1 MQTLKRGIIT
11 DAKRRRMECVM
22 SDLRTSNSNAQTKK
36 KKSFFHSNPV
46 MNRLSKV
53 DEVAADNE
61 KAAGYGRIAGKTAYF
76 LLFTV
81 AGLLVYLLMNELLF
95 KNQPAM
101 VNLNLKGFR
110 VVLSGIQIGFFV
122 GASILAIVTQLVAF
136 FARKAIPVVGA
147 IYSFC
152 QGFIISFLVFSIL
165 VGYEYLGLLALAI
178 TIVIVMVM
186 AVLYST
192 RIIKAS
198 KKFHMVMISLFAGMI
213 GISIFSFIG
222 YLIPFTRPFVAS
234 ILGNFPVSLLL
245 TIISLLIAT
254 LFLISDFAM
263 IEYVVENKMPAK
275 YEWMAA
281 FGLAFTVLWIYVK
294 VLEILIRL
302 LGNSKS

>member
-1 MQTLKRGIIT
+1 
-11 DAKRRRMECVM
+11 MECIM
-22 SDLRTSNSNAQTKK
+22 SDLRTSNPNVQEKK

-53 DEVAADNE
+53 NEVAADNE

-81 AGLLVYLLMNELLF
+81 AGLLVYLVMNELLF

-101 VNLNLKGFR
+101 LNFSYKGFR
-110 VVLSGIQIGFFV
+110 VAASGMQIGFFV
-122 GASILAIVTQLVAF
+122 GASLLAIVTQIVAF

-152 QGFIISFLVFSIL
+152 QGFVISFIVFSVLI
-165 VGYEYLGLLALAI
+165 GYEYLGLLALAI

-198 KKFHMVMISLFAGMI
+198 KKFHMVMVSLFAGMI

-234 ILGNFPVSLLL
+234 ILGNFWVSLLL
-245 TIISLLIAT
+245 TIVSLLIAI

-263 IEYVVENKMPAK
+263 IEHVVENKMPAK

-281 FGLAFTVLWIYVK
+281 FGLAFTVIWIYVK
-294 VLEILIRL
+294 VLDLLIRIV
-302 LGNSKS
+302 GNSKN

>member
-1 MQTLKRGIIT
+1 
-11 DAKRRRMECVM
+11 
-22 SDLRTSNSNAQTKK
+22 
-36 KKSFFHSNPV
+36 

-81 AGLLVYLLMNELLF
+81 AGLLVYLVMNEFLF

-101 VNLNLKGFR
+101 LNFSYKGFR
-110 VVLSGIQIGFFV
+110 VAASGMQIGFFV
-122 GASILAIVTQLVAF
+122 GASLLAIVTQIVAF

-152 QGFIISFLVFSIL
+152 QGFVISFIVFSVLI
-165 VGYEYLGLLALAI
+165 GYEYLGLLALAI

-198 KKFHMVMISLFAGMI
+198 KKFHMVMVSLFAGMI

-234 ILGNFPVSLLL
+234 ILGNFWISMIL
-245 TIISLLIAT
+245 TIVSLLIAI

-263 IEYVVENKMPAK
+263 IEHVVENKMPAK

-294 VLEILIRL
+294 VLDLLIRIV
-302 LGNSKS
+302 GNSKN

>member
-1 MQTLKRGIIT
+1 
-11 DAKRRRMECVM
+11 MECIM
-22 SDLRTSNSNAQTKK
+22 SDLRTSNPNVQEKK

-81 AGLLVYLLMNELLF
+81 AGLLVYLVMNEFLF

-101 VNLNLKGFR
+101 LNFSYKGFR
-110 VVLSGIQIGFFV
+110 VATSGMQIGFFV
-122 GASILAIVTQLVAF
+122 GTSLLAIVTQIVAF

-152 QGFIISFLVFSIL
+152 QGFVISFIVFSVLI
-165 VGYEYLGLLALAI
+165 GYEYLGLLALAI

-192 RIIKAS
+192 RIIKVS
-198 KKFHMVMISLFAGMI
+198 KKFHMVMVSLFAGMI

-234 ILGNFPVSLLL
+234 ILGNFWISLIL
-245 TIISLLIAT
+245 TIVSLLIAI

-263 IEYVVENKMPAK
+263 IEHVVENKMPAK

-294 VLEILIRL
+294 VLDLLIRIV
-302 LGNSKS
+302 GNSKN